1 MADVEYAIESLGK
14 EFHSDNHPA
23 SDVNQRI
30 SISPR
35 ICHGQP
41 CVAGTRVPV
50 HQVVR
55 MLANGD
61 SMDNL
66 LAGFSSLTR
75 DDVMACLDFAAT
87 LTEAVALNPHS
98 ALLRD
103 WDNPADDVFNE
114 LLTK

>member
-1 MADVEYAIESLGK
+1 
-14 EFHSDNHPA
+14 
-23 SDVNQRI
+23 
-30 SISPR
+30 
-35 ICHGQP
+35 
-41 CVAGTRVPV
+41 
-50 HQVVR
+50 
-55 MLANGD
+55 
-61 SMDNL
+61 MDKL
-66 LAGFSSLTR
+66 LAAFPSLTR